1 MLWSGG
7 GEKDQEEPHVQGSN
21 ELVAL
26 LFLAGSPPAR
36 AQDASQLMLS
46 QTDMNILTDA
56 RIGIL
61 KAVLQLTPEQAKLWP
76 AVEEAIRARA
86 QTRYQRIAAVAERL
100 NQAREVNPVELLRGR
115 AEALAKRSVGLNK
128 LLDAW
133 EPLYQSL
140 NPDQNQ
146 RMRALAMRVILEL
159 RDAVDGRR
167 MEAYDE
173 VGP

>member
-1 MLWSGG
+1 MFKG
-7 GEKDQEEPHVQGSN
+7 VMT
-21 ELVAL
+21 LVAL
-26 LFLAGSPPAR
+26 LFLAGLPPAH
-36 AQDASQLMLS
+36 AQDTSQLMLS

-115 AEALAKRSVGLNK
+115 AEALAKRSAGLNK
-128 LLDAW
+128 LVDAW

-140 NPDQNQ
+140 NPDQKQ